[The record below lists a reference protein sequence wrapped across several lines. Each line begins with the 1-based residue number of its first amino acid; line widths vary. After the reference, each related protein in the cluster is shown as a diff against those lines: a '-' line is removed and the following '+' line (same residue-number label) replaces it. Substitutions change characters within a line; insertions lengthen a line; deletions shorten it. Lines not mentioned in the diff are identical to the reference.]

1 MKGVLIVDEEDA
13 RRRALAVAFAAR
25 NVAFLEVADAFGAM
39 AALGRADFGAVV
51 ASEGRRHLS
60 LRGLCQLA
68 RKRHQDIQIVIVQ
81 RHGSDAAAIRQVLGD
96 GVDIVSADVPPD
108 RVASTVVKA
117 LSRPKKL
124 RLDLPT
130 TMEAMS
136 VFGDERVRTD
146 PATLRDLHVDADLQE
161 HEATE
166 RRKAAAKTESQ
177 PEPVVLEGTLE
188 GGQGPAL
195 LVGLFA
201 QDLAGRLVVHGGSA
215 SGTLYFYRGE
225 PVWADDPK
233 GDTGLYARLI
243 QKKLLDPATRIEPV
257 PEGQLL
263 GWLVQSGALSG
274 QTMHDFMRELVRDRV
289 LALADQESGGY
300 RFVEDRSFLDV
311 APLLKV
317 NPFGLVFESRRRKLP
332 PQKLFA
338 RSREVEDRYVIPA
351 PGLGPA
357 AEKIRPFCRGQKIDD
372 VVKGMSTVKSVSEA
386 LGLDLF
392 MGTLVVL
399 TLADCRLVSLA
410 DEANEKTGQFVLS
423 DKQQTDEREEITVVD
438 AEVNDEDSDEADG
451 KAREAILAMYMRLKP
466 LSAPRQILAVGYDVD
481 QKQLDKAYAARMR
494 EIDALK
500 IPQGSAE
507 ALLYSRIEE
516 LRRKVSSAY
525 QALVEQMKHVPT
537 RDDTLP
543 EA

>member
-1 MKGVLIVDEEDA
+1 MKGVLIVDEDDA

-68 RKRHQDIQIVIVQ
+68 RKRHQDINILIVQ

-96 GVDIVSADVPPD
+96 GVEIVSADVPAD

-124 RLDLPT
+124 RMDLPT
-130 TMEAMS
+130 TVEAMG
-136 VFGDERVRTD
+136 VFDDDKIRTD
-146 PATLRDLHVDADLQE
+146 PATLKDVKLDVVEKTQR
-161 HEATE
+161 E
-166 RRKAAAKTESQ
+166 RGGTSTESQ
-177 PEPVVLEGTLE
+177 PEPVVLEGSLE
-188 GGQGPAL
+188 GGLGPAL

-243 QKKLLDPATRIEPV
+243 QKKVLDPTTKIDPV

-263 GWLVQSGALSG
+263 GSLVQSGALTG
-274 QTMHDFMRELVRDRV
+274 QVMHDFMRELVRDRV
-289 LALADQESGGY
+289 LALADQDSGGY

-332 PQKLFA
+332 PQSLLA
-338 RSREVEDRYVIPA
+338 VSREVEGKYVVPA

-357 AEKIRPFCRGQKIDD
+357 AEKIRPFCNGRKIDD
-372 VVKGMSTVKSVSEA
+372 VVKGMSTVRAFSEA
-386 LGLDLF
+386 VGLDLF
-392 MGTLVVL
+392 MGTLVIVAL
-399 TLADCRLVSLA
+399 RDCRLVSLA
-410 DEANEKTGQFVLS
+410 DEPNEQTGQVALAE
-423 DKQQTDEREEITVVD
+423 KQAADGKEEITVVD
-438 AEVNDEDSDEADG
+438 AEVHDDMDSDEADG
-451 KAREAILAMYMRLKP
+451 KAREQILAMYMRLKP
-466 LSAPRQILAVGYDVD
+466 LSAPRQIVGVGYDVD
-481 QKQLDKAYAARMR
+481 QKSLDKAYAARMR

-516 LRRKVSSAY
+516 LRRKVSGAY
-525 QALVEQMKHVPT
+525 QALQEQMRHAPL
-537 RDDTLP
+537 RDDTIP